1 LVIESD
7 FSVDMMPKCIYKFC
21 LLFLIPAIFYSS
33 AANALFNRPQPQN
46 RPIDRINSRI
56 GSLFFAKDFNGL
68 KTLSDSLKNSLST
81 TQPDSSSLSEIYYNI
96 GVSLL
101 LCDKYNEALD
111 WLTLCVDLKKNLGIT
126 DNHYANAVFNIG
138 VAYNYLGDFSGITD
152 YMLRYIIVA
161 EKMYGEFSPE
171 VAGAYSTLAG
181 VTLDQSDYKRHREYT
196 GKTLEILNENKDA
209 LKGLELTR
217 FYINVGV
224 GYSRLADYAKARIY
238 LEEAETIYNKESLE
252 KDNNY
257 INLIN
262 SLALAYGNLGL
273 TSREEDYYE
282 KGMELAV
289 RSNSFLAFNLIINFA
304 NELGRSGHIAKGEEM
319 ISDLVER
326 SARVYGYDSRFY
338 IEALH
343 IYAVYMAE
351 YKHDYK
357 NSIRLFLPCLDYIE
371 RHAEETA
378 LREPVLSG
386 YAFSLSKDG
395 QHEEALT
402 VIQNL
407 VFYGYDTKEPRGKY
421 ENPELEE
428 LRTDRRMVRVL
439 RIKREILKQIYS
451 KSGSQEV
458 LENAAVTSELIIS
471 LIDKIRIN
479 ISEDESRIVLGS
491 SYRDSYLLAISD
503 FELCYRNT
511 AETRFLEKVFEFA
524 EKSKVAGLLSATREL
539 NAVNFHIPAGI
550 AELEKSLQRDIAFY
564 NSRISGE
571 SEKADPDRNL
581 IAEWNNRL
589 LERVR
594 ARDSLVMT
602 FERDYPGYYTLKY
615 AADVLSIKD
624 VPHIA
629 GRNTNYLNYV
639 VSDSLL
645 YIILVNRKYEHLE
658 TVRIDSTL
666 SGKLR
671 EFRSLLSGTDMS
683 VNARSKFEA
692 FSRTGYELYG
702 ILIEPVQEYF
712 ISDELLISPDNVLSY
727 LPFETFL
734 SSPYQGEGIVYRSL
748 PYLMND
754 FSISYTYSAS
764 FMNEIVAR
772 EYGKT
777 RKLAAFAPMY
787 TTAID
792 LDSLSAV
799 REAERQILFDLPYA
813 RIEAEYVSG
822 ISNGTLFLN
831 EDAKESVFKAEA
843 EKYDIIHLAMH
854 TWLNDQN
861 PMASAMIFAQGHD
874 HPEDGFL
881 NTFEVYGIPL
891 KARMVVLSSCNTGSG
906 ILSSGEGILSLA
918 RGFLYSGSQSVVMSM
933 WEIEDRSGTEIV
945 KMFYDGLQK
954 GMSKSRALKKARTE
968 YLRDASQLRSHP
980 NFWSSLVVY
989 GDNSPVYPRKLMTII
1004 ILSLAGIFLI
1014 GAYFLYRR
1022 YS

>member
-1 LVIESD
+1 
-7 FSVDMMPKCIYKFC
+7 MMPKRIYKFW
-21 LLFLIPAIFYSS
+21 LLFLFLVLFCPS
-33 AANALFNRPQPQN
+33 AVDASLFWSRAQN
-46 RPIDRINSRI
+46 GPIDSVTSRI
-56 GSLFFAKDFNGL
+56 GSLFLAKDFNAL
-68 KTLSDSLKNSLST
+68 KNLSDSLKNSLAT
-81 TQPDSSSLSEIYYNI
+81 TRPGSASLSEIYYNI

-111 WLTLCVDLKKNLGIT
+111 WLTLCVEVKEKLGIT

-138 VAYNYLGDFSGITD
+138 VAYNYLGDLSRVTD
-152 YMLRYIIVA
+152 YMFHYIKVA
-161 EKMYGEFSPE
+161 ERMYGEFSPE

-181 VTLDQSDYKRHREYT
+181 ASLEQSDYNSHREYNA
-196 GKTLEILNENKDA
+196 KTLEILNDNKEA
-209 LKGLELTR
+209 LKGSELSR
-217 FYINVGV
+217 FYINMGV

-238 LEEAETIYNKESLE
+238 LEKAEAIYNKENLE
-252 KDNNY
+252 RDNNY

-282 KGMELAV
+282 RGMELAV
-289 RSNSFLAFNLIINFA
+289 RSNSFLAFNLIYNFA
-304 NELGRSGHIAKGEEM
+304 NEMGRSGQIARGEEM

-326 SARVYGYDSRFY
+326 SGRVYGQDSRFC

-343 IYAVYMAE
+343 IYAEYMAE

-357 NSIRLFLPCLDYIE
+357 NSVRLFLPCLDYIE

-395 QHEEALT
+395 QHEEALK

-407 VFYGYDTKEPRGKY
+407 IFYGYDTKEPRGKY
-421 ENPELEE
+421 ENPEPEE

-451 KSGSQEV
+451 ESGSQEV
-458 LENAAVTSELIIS
+458 LENAAITSELIIS
-471 LIDKIRIN
+471 LIDKIRIS

-511 AETRFLEKVFEFA
+511 GETRFLEKVFEFA

-571 SEKADPDRNL
+571 NEKTDPDRNL

-589 LERVR
+589 FERIR

-629 GRNTNYLNYV
+629 GRNANYLNYV

-645 YIILVNRKYEHLE
+645 YIMLVNRKYEHLE
-658 TVRIDSTL
+658 TVRVDSTL

-671 EFRSLLSGTDMS
+671 EFRSLLSGTEMS

-692 FSRTGYELYG
+692 FSTTGYELYR

-712 ISDELLISPDNVLSY
+712 ISDELLISPDNILSY

-734 SSPYQGEGIVYRSL
+734 SSPYQGERIVYRML

-772 EYGKT
+772 EFKKT
-777 RKLAAFAPMY
+777 RKLTAFAPMY

-799 REAERQILFDLPYA
+799 RDANRQILFDLPYA

-831 EDAKESVFKAEA
+831 EAAKESVFKAEA

-874 HPEDGFL
+874 QPEDGFL
-881 NTFEVYGIPL
+881 NTYEVYGIPL

-918 RGFLYSGSQSVVMSM
+918 RGFMYSGSQSVVMSM
-933 WEIEDRSGTEIV
+933 WEIEDKSGTEIV
-945 KMFYDGLQK
+945 KMFYDELQK

-968 YLRDASQLRSHP
+968 YLRDASQLKSHP
-980 NFWSSLVVY
+980 YFWASLVVY
-989 GDNSPVYPRKLMTII
+989 GDNSPVYPGILMTII

-1014 GAYFLYRR
+1014 VTYFMYRR